1 MTILEDEIRWK
12 FIELVAS
19 VSLHHD
25 TTNIGYRNEL
35 SDFLRAG
42 GGADV

>member
-1 MTILEDEIRWK
+1 MTILEEIKWK

-19 VSLHHD
+19 VSQPNA
-25 TTNIGYRNEL
+25 TNIGYRNEL
-35 SDFLRAG
+35 SDFLRVG